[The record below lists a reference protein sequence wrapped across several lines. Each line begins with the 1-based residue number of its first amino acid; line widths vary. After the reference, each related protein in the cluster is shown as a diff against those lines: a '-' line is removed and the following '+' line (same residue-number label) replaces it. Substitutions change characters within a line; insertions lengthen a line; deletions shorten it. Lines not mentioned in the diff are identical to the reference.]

1 MSSYKIWQIKI
12 LKNIQNSKNVRR
24 HVSFSEPPDWELACG
39 VDISKTFE
47 MYPRNRNA
55 SVGCRS
61 IQRRI
66 LIGIGL
72 LLAVVVHGKEF
83 EDKMLPQAI
92 RDRRACFTQAL
103 RTTLAY
109 DLNQNYV
116 RTSRFN
122 VVWGWCNCVEWTASS
137 KTVLYSPLV
146 FPL

>member
-1 MSSYKIWQIKI
+1 MTHIGPRHVFNKKMSSYKIWQIKI
-12 LKNIQNSKNVRR
+12 LKNTNSKCEASRLL
-24 HVSFSEPPDWELACG
+24 FSELACG

-122 VVWGWCNCVEWTASS
+122 VVWG
-137 KTVLYSPLV
+137 
-146 FPL
+146 